1 MEDER
6 MDPTDLAAMFSAGA
20 YTVAKGRGMTDKQA
34 EDFALGLVKD
44 AAGMRRPRW
53 AERDDDDDDDEETL
67 WDRVKGF
74 LIPAAV
80 GTGAYLL
87 GSHAA
92 RWNGWRA
99 DRGAFSNGL
108 NYLGDKLK
116 TVLGIVNGPLR
127 NAFTKTPFS
136 DPEDEFRQIEKTE
149 RHFDGT
155 GKAPKY
161 NTDPNAVTPDA
172 ASAGVA

>member
-1 MEDER
+1 MTEAQ
-6 MDPTDLAAMFSAGA
+6 MDAIDLAAMFSAGA
-20 YTVAKGRGMTDKQA
+20 YTVAQGHGMTDKQA

-44 AAGMRRPRW
+44 AAGLRRPRW
-53 AERDDDDDDDEETL
+53 AERDDDDDDEEDTL

-92 RWNGWRA
+92 RWNGWRS

-108 NYLGDKLK
+108 NYLGDKMK
-116 TVLGIVNGPLR
+116 TILGIVSSPLR
-127 NAFTKTPFS
+127 DAVTKTPFS

-155 GKAPKY
+155 GRAPKY
-161 NTDPNAVTPDA
+161 NTDPNAIMPN
-172 ASAGVA
+172 ASTVGVA